1 MVGPDAGVNYG
12 GILNR
17 DTQVLITFHCVALR
31 IKYSAES
38 CILLMEHKYS
48 PLLIFFYFCLFFVF
62 MLILG

>member
-31 IKYSAES
+31 IKYSAKS
-38 CILLMEHKYS
+38 CILLMEHKYPP
-48 PLLIFFYFCLFFVF
+48 PLLMFNFCFYAYFRLC
-62 MLILG
+62 